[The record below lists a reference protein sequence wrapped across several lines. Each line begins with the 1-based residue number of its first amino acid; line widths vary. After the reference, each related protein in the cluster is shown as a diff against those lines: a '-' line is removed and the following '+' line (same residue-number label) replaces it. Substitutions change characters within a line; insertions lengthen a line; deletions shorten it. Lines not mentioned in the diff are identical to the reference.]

1 MPFLIFASERFR
13 TFNPFQRFFTSK
25 EEKPSLKLNSS
36 LKIPGQGSTCSTSFL
51 ISLFF
56 SLLLPHG
63 NSRGIP
69 EFIFQAAQSLR
80 RAFFHTVFSAAS
92 SGRENGDR
100 QNGGNGR
107 RGEKQSENLKRKN
120 QKRRKIRILPPA
132 VSRREQFLSL
142 PDRGVNS
149 FSSNAALR

>member
-56 SLLLPHG
+56 SSFSLTETAG
-63 NSRGIP
+63 ASR
-69 EFIFQAAQSLR
+69 
-80 RAFFHTVFSAAS
+80 
-92 SGRENGDR
+92 
-100 QNGGNGR
+100 
-107 RGEKQSENLKRKN
+107 
-120 QKRRKIRILPPA
+120 
-132 VSRREQFLSL
+132 
-142 PDRGVNS
+142 NS
-149 FSSNAALR
+149 FSKRRNRSGGHFSTPFFLQHHPAGKTATDKTGAMADAEKSRAKISNAKTKNGGKSEFFFRLSPDGSNFCHFQTGA